1 MTEVCQDSALA
12 MEETAAS
19 SVLARVE
26 GACSSC
32 RQLEH
37 LHPGVVPQFRARC
50 KCAPTVTGCVWKFSK
65 EHPCTPNCLREIYH
79 TRKQGK
85 NLPPS
90 LSLSPTRWL
99 DPART
104 VISLGGVPFF
114 ARSGQ
119 LCPRS
124 GTTRTGGLC
133 GVRRARATTATVV
146 PGVTYIHTYIQPYIN
161 TYIHACIYAREP
173 VQVHLEHRAHRFSP
187 YRCLDFRC
195 PSPCP
200 RDARPRT
207 GKDQST
213 TLCSGWAAVT
223 ATRAVRARLGRA
235 PRHNKTLD
243 CRPSHIL
250 LENNE
255 MRVSSASSG
264 RPASPARSSLDPNKA
279 ACSRARARGRR
290 ARVSHSR
297 ACARAH
303 SENTFYT

>member
-1 MTEVCQDSALA
+1 VAKRHTCQRSALDTASEEQMTEVCQDSALA

-114 ARSGQ
+114 AVAVNFARGAGRRGPGGSAACAGRGRPPRL
-119 LCPRS
+119 LCPVSRI
-124 GTTRTGGLC
+124 
-133 GVRRARATTATVV
+133 
-146 PGVTYIHTYIQPYIN
+146 YIHTYN
-161 TYIHACIYAREP
+161 HT
-173 VQVHLEHRAHRFSP
+173 
-187 YRCLDFRC
+187 
-195 PSPCP
+195 
-200 RDARPRT
+200 
-207 GKDQST
+207 
-213 TLCSGWAAVT
+213 
-223 ATRAVRARLGRA
+223 
-235 PRHNKTLD
+235 
-243 CRPSHIL
+243 
-250 LENNE
+250 
-255 MRVSSASSG
+255 
-264 RPASPARSSLDPNKA
+264 
-279 ACSRARARGRR
+279 
-290 ARVSHSR
+290 
-297 ACARAH
+297 
-303 SENTFYT
+303 

>member
-1 MTEVCQDSALA
+1 M
-12 MEETAAS
+12 
-19 SVLARVE
+19 
-26 GACSSC
+26 
-32 RQLEH
+32 
-37 LHPGVVPQFRARC
+37 
-50 KCAPTVTGCVWKFSK
+50 
-65 EHPCTPNCLREIYH
+65 
-79 TRKQGK
+79 
-85 NLPPS
+85 
-90 LSLSPTRWL
+90 
-99 DPART
+99 
-104 VISLGGVPFF
+104 
-114 ARSGQ
+114 
-119 LCPRS
+119 
-124 GTTRTGGLC
+124 
-133 GVRRARATTATVV
+133 RRARATTATVV

-187 YRCLDFRC
+187 YHCLDFRC

-223 ATRAVRARLGRA
+223 ATRAVRARLGRP

-279 ACSRARARGRR
+279 ACSLARARGLLTLAR
-290 ARVSHSR
+290 ARELIVRTNSIHREHILYRERRCLSHSR
-297 ACARAH
+297 VRARSCPCVMDPLSAK
-303 SENTFYT
+303 